1 MSEQYVIND
10 IEEFT
15 DKVRI
20 IVYNNFGL
28 WQDDKAEIDI
38 LIDDIKESE
47 QENFDAMLSHNESL
61 TIVLSLVKKQKNRK
75 TEQTRYA
82 LDDDIFATIIHSLN
96 ERMVSNVLNS
106 LVKKGLVESAFDS
119 ESNDFIFWVKDE
131 NKEDIEKP
139 ETD

>member
-82 LDDDIFATIIHSLN
+82 LDDDTFATIIHSLN